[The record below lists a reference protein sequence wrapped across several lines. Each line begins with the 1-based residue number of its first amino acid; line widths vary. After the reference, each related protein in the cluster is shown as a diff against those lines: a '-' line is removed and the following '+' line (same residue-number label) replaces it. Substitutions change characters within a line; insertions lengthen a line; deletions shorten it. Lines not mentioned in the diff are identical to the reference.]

1 MFAITGITGQVGGAL
16 GEALLA
22 RGNKI
27 RAVVRTEAKGQPWAQ
42 QGAEIALAEMDDSEA
57 LTKAFTGANA
67 VFILLPPVFDPSGDF
82 AEPRANIAA
91 IKQALQVAHPQH
103 VVCLSTVG
111 AQATQPNLLNALG
124 LMEKELK
131 DVCES
136 VVFLRAGWFM
146 ENYLWDVESAKETG
160 IIYSHLQPLERAIPM
175 VATVDIAA
183 LAAKLLTQPA
193 PGTRI
198 VELEGPQRYSPQLAA
213 EAFSQVLGR
222 AVTVKAVPRENWEA
236 DFLAQGMKNPRPR
249 VQMLDGFNE
258 GWIDFTGETVKGATP
273 LETVLKQLLERHR

>member
-1 MFAITGITGQVGGAL
+1 MFAITGITGQVGGSL
-16 GEALLA
+16 GKALLA
-22 RGNKI
+22 QGHEI

-42 QGAEIALAEMDDSEA
+42 QGADIALAEMHEGEA
-57 LTKAFTGANA
+57 LAKAFSGVEA

-82 AEPRANIAA
+82 AEPRANINA
-91 IKQALQVAHPQH
+91 IKQALQAACPQH
-103 VVCLSTVG
+103 VVCLSTIG

-124 LMEKELK
+124 LMEKELT
-131 DVCES
+131 DVCDS

-146 ENYLWDVESAKETG
+146 ENFLWDVESAKDTG

-175 VATVDIAA
+175 IATTDIAA
-183 LAAKLLTQPA
+183 LAAELLTQPE

-222 AVTVKAVPRENWEA
+222 SVTVKAVPRENWAA
-236 DFLAQGMKNPRPR
+236 DFLAQGMRNPLPR
-249 VQMLDGFNE
+249 MQMLDGFNE
-258 GWIDFTGETVKGATP
+258 GWIDFAGETVKAATP
-273 LETVLKQLLERHR
+273 LETVLKQLLERHQ

>member
-1 MFAITGITGQVGGAL
+1 MFAITGITGQVGGSL
-16 GEALLA
+16 GKALLA
-22 RGNKI
+22 QGHEI

-42 QGAEIALAEMDDSEA
+42 QGADIALAEMHEGEA
-57 LTKAFTGANA
+57 LAKAFSGAEA

-82 AEPRANIAA
+82 AEPRANINA
-91 IKQALQVAHPQH
+91 IKQALQAACPQH
-103 VVCLSTVG
+103 VVCLSTIG

-124 LMEKELK
+124 LMEKELT
-131 DVCES
+131 DVCDS

-146 ENYLWDVESAKETG
+146 ENFLWDVESAKETG

-175 VATVDIAA
+175 IATTDIAA
-183 LAAKLLTQPA
+183 LAAELLTQPE

-222 AVTVKAVPRENWEA
+222 LVTVKAVPRENWAA
-236 DFLAQGMKNPRPR
+236 DFLAQGMRNPLPR
-249 VQMLDGFNE
+249 MQMLDGFNE
-258 GWIDFTGETVKGATP
+258 GWIDFAGETVKAATP
-273 LETVLKQLLERHR
+273 LETVLKQLLERHQ